1 MKTQLPISSILR
13 VAIKENERTPQEIAA
28 AAGINYTILWRF
40 LNRRMGITADTL
52 DKLADALDLTL
63 APKT

>member
-28 AAGINYTILWRF
+28 AAGINYSILWRF